1 MSSFSEASAS
11 EAEGSHGSPV
21 KCKHHEDDDA
31 TNTETCE
38 AKRLK
43 FEEEEDDNE
52 EGIEKE
58 LDEKQSPCTSVAE
71 SSSDVPQ
78 SSSDVTAEVEDNKPD
93 EFIAEDQGT
102 VLPDYQETNVE
113 WILAYT

>member
-1 MSSFSEASAS
+1 MSFFLSEPSAS
-11 EAEGSHGSPV
+11 EAEGSHGGPV
-21 KCKHHEDDDA
+21 KCKHREDDDA
-31 TNTETCE
+31 TNTETHE

-43 FEEEEDDNE
+43 FEEEEDENE

-78 SSSDVTAEVEDNKPD
+78 SSSDVTAEVKDNKPD
-93 EFIAEDQGT
+93 EFITEDQGT
-102 VLPDYQETNVE
+102 VLPEK
-113 WILAYT
+113 LC